1 VPAPRENLAIARQY
15 LKTIESG
22 GTVDELAQFFASE
35 VILEIFPSR
44 FFPAGSRANLEGIR
58 SAAERGK
65 KVMASQSYEI
75 KNALAS
81 GDQVALEVEFLG
93 TLLVPFQH
101 IPAGGQ
107 MRAHVAIFLSFKNG
121 KITSQRNY
129 DCYDA

>member
-1 VPAPRENLAIARQY
+1 MSSPAENLAIARQY

-22 GTVDELAQFFASE
+22 GSPDEIAQFFASE

-44 FFPAGSRANLEGIR
+44 FFPNGSRDNLQGIR
-58 SAAERGK
+58 AAAERGK
-65 KVMASQSYEI
+65 KVMANQSYEI

-81 GDQVALEVEFLG
+81 GDQVALEVEFVG

-107 MRAHVAIFLSFKNG
+107 MRAHVAIFLTFKNG
-121 KITSQRNY
+121 RITSQRNY

>member
-1 VPAPRENLAIARQY
+1 MAAPAENLALARQY

-35 VILEIFPSR
+35 VTLEIFPSR
-44 FFPAGSRANLEGIR
+44 FFPDGSRSNLQGIR
-58 SAAERGK
+58 TAAERGK
-65 KVMASQSYEI
+65 KVMGNQSYEI

-81 GDQVALEVEFLG
+81 GEQVALEVEFVG
-93 TLLVPFQH
+93 TLLVSFQH

-107 MRAHVAIFLSFKNG
+107 MRAHVAIFLTFKNG

>member
-1 VPAPRENLAIARQY
+1 MPAPAENLALARQY

-22 GTVDELAQFFASE
+22 GTVDEVAQFFASE

-44 FFPAGSRANLEGIR
+44 FFPAGSRVNLEGMR

-75 KNALAS
+75 KNALAG

-101 IPAGGQ
+101 LPTGGQ
-107 MRAHVAIFLSFKNG
+107 MRAPVAIFLTFKNG

>member
-1 VPAPRENLAIARQY
+1 MARPAENLALARQY
-15 LKTIESG
+15 LRAIESG
-22 GTVDELAQFFASE
+22 ASAKVMAQFFASE

-44 FFPAGSRANLEGIR
+44 FFPTGSRANLEGIR

-65 KVMASQSYEI
+65 KVMAHQSYEI

-81 GDQVALEVEFLG
+81 GDQVALEVAFVG
-93 TLLVPFQH
+93 TLLLPFEN

-107 MRAHVAIFLSFKNG
+107 MRAHVAIFLVFKNG

>member
-1 VPAPRENLAIARQY
+1 MPAPAENLALARQY

-22 GTVDELAQFFASE
+22 GSVDELAQFFASE
-35 VILEIFPSR
+35 VTLEIFPSR
-44 FFPAGSRANLEGIR
+44 FFPTGSRANLEGIR
-58 SAAERGK
+58 SAAERGR
-65 KVMASQSYEI
+65 KVMAKQSYEI
-75 KNALAS
+75 KYALAS
-81 GDQVALEVEFLG
+81 GEQVALEVEFVG

-107 MRAHVAIFLSFKNG
+107 MRAHVAIFLTFKNG

>member
-1 VPAPRENLAIARQY
+1 VPTPRENLALARQY

-44 FFPAGSRANLEGIR
+44 FFPTGSRANLAGIR

-65 KVMASQSYEI
+65 KIMASQSYEI

-93 TLLVPFQH
+93 TLLVPFEH